1 MPVALTSDLLLPVYV
16 TPTFSAKLLSMTV
29 MAAPVPT
36 NAMFGSKY
44 ECYLLNDAINAPP
57 SIATS
62 LRSTAKNSISIPM
75 SFRFTGHLL

>member
-1 MPVALTSDLLLPVYV
+1 MNLKFTSD
-16 TPTFSAKLLSMTV
+16 FS
-29 MAAPVPT
+29 
-36 NAMFGSKY
+36 SKN
-44 ECYLLNDAINAPP
+44 ESHLLNDAINAPP